1 MANQKDLEN
10 SEVSSEPNASQVSN
24 SMIVTENKYSPEDK
38 SENILS
44 SGLTNIRLSHQPIGD
59 QNETHGSSTTGLV
72 ISSKPSHKNNNLSK
86 KEIYSLQ
93 PKQANSLIQGEYELD
108 LNKKSPAGI
117 LKQPKNKTRES
128 SAERSS
134 DQPAAASRQ
143 TLRQPQISGPKRQE
157 YRVNQSVTY
166 SPVSHCVTRD
176 RANIFEKK
184 KLRMEKI

>member
-86 KEIYSLQ
+86 KEIFSLQ
-93 PKQANSLIQGEYELD
+93 PKQANSLI
-108 LNKKSPAGI
+108 
-117 LKQPKNKTRES
+117 
-128 SAERSS
+128 
-134 DQPAAASRQ
+134 
-143 TLRQPQISGPKRQE
+143 
-157 YRVNQSVTY
+157 
-166 SPVSHCVTRD
+166 
-176 RANIFEKK
+176 
-184 KLRMEKI
+184 